1 MTSSGRRHLLVGVA
15 VAAAALIGGR
25 AASAVY
31 ADYTW
36 YAAQGATPLWT
47 ERASD
52 LMLIYGVGS
61 VVAVLLAFLN
71 LSALGRSIGV
81 LTLPRRLANVEF
93 GEAVPRKY
101 IDRFAFVLAL
111 TVAAAVMPLLPSWT
125 SLALARLGVTFR
137 ESDPYFHHDLA
148 FYTNWLPFEKAVYT
162 WTMILVVGVSVLV
175 VALYSLTP
183 GLRWER
189 AGLRMSA
196 RVRRHLSVL
205 AALLLLIT
213 MWSYRLHSYDLLI
226 SGSGEDGLFSYVDH
240 QWLLPGLL
248 LLSIVTAAVAITVLL
263 SGWTG
268 QLRTSFIAVTVIVV
282 LSLSVQEIIPWLV
295 RRTAG
300 SEVQMVR
307 ERPYLATRADFTR
320 SAYAP
325 NAATY
330 EAQQKSGVS
339 AAFDSVVSNASGREL
354 LRQDS
359 LSYPGARGVMVIADP
374 QLDVAGQRVGGGLA
388 RLGYAWAYQAFE
400 LLSDSVPRRARLVT
414 VRDARTR
421 VRELAPVFAQGSTIE
436 PLFHADTLYWKVE
449 LYSASVNYPLSKHF
463 LLAGEERSYFR
474 HAATA
479 LINARTA
486 RVKMA
491 ADAAPDP
498 IAQKWMTAFPNS
510 ADYRAP
516 GIAREL
522 TSTPWS
528 PVTADSSSEP
538 GDSTFKAA
546 VTRLYNRMRAALA
559 AADLKAFGAAYD
571 SLGALIAPNHR

>member
-1 MTSSGRRHLLVGVA
+1 VTSTTRRRLLVGVV
-15 VAAAALIGGR
+15 VAAAILIGGR
-25 AASAVY
+25 ATSAIY

-36 YAAQGATPLWT
+36 YAASGAVPLWT
-47 ERASD
+47 ERAGD
-52 LMLIYGVGS
+52 LLLIYGVGT

-71 LSALGRSIGV
+71 LSALGRSIGI

-101 IDRFAFVLAL
+101 IDRFAFVLSLA
-111 TVAAAVMPLLPSWT
+111 VAAAVMPALPLWT
-125 SLALARLGVTFR
+125 SLALARLSTTFR
-137 ESDPYFHHDLA
+137 ESDPYFQHDLA
-148 FYTNWLPFEKAVYT
+148 FYTNWLPFEKGAYT
-162 WTMILVVGVSVLV
+162 WAMILSVVVSLLV

-196 RVRRHLSVL
+196 HVRRHLSVL

-213 MWSYRLHSYDLLI
+213 MWSYRIESYDLLI
-226 SGSGEDGLFSYVDH
+226 KGSGEASAFSYVDH

-248 LLSIVTAAVAITVLL
+248 LLSIATAAVAITVLL

-282 LSLSVQEIIPWLV
+282 LSICVQEVIPWLV
-295 RRTAG
+295 QRLTAR
-300 SEVQMVR
+300 EVQMVR
-307 ERPYLATRADFTR
+307 ERPYVATRANFTAR
-320 SAYAP
+320 AYAP

-330 EAQQKSGVS
+330 EAQRKFGIS
-339 AAFDSVVSNASGREL
+339 AALDSVVSNAAGRQL

-359 LSYPGARGVMVIADP
+359 LSYPGARGLVLVADP
-374 QLDVAGQRVGGGLA
+374 QLDVAGQRLGDGLS
-388 RLGYAWAYQAFE
+388 RLGYAWAYQSFD
-400 LLSDSVPRRARLVT
+400 LFSDSVPRRARLVT
-414 VRDARTR
+414 VRDVRDR
-421 VRELAPVFAQGSTIE
+421 VRALAPVFAQGSTLE
-436 PLFHADTLYWKVE
+436 PLFHADTLYWKLE
-449 LYSASVNYPLSKHF
+449 LYSASANYPLSKHF
-463 LLAGEERSYFR
+463 MLAGEDRSYFR

-479 LINARTA
+479 LVNARTA
-486 RVKMA
+486 RVLFA
-491 ADAAPDP
+491 ADASPDP
-498 IAQKWMTAFPNS
+498 IAQTWMTKFPNS

-516 GIAREL
+516 TIAKEL

-528 PVTADSSSEP
+528 PVAADSSSAP
-538 GDSTFKAA
+538 GDSTFRAA

-571 SLGALIAPNHR
+571 SLGALVGPDHR